1 MKTRVAFLMSCGLGL
16 CALAGCK
23 SDSGSVGSTP
33 SKSPIVARVEAA
45 GSGDLESLDTS
56 AIQDWLSKHQEVA
69 KSVSPACGTA
79 SKNAAAAWSVSTEGR
94 VCTATAHVM
103 FFAPKD
109 LYSGYGKAPK
119 S

>member
-1 MKTRVAFLMSCGLGL
+1 MTAKRAIFTFLASGL
-16 CALAGCK
+16 CVLAGCK
-23 SDSGSVGSTP
+23 SNVPNSGTVP

-45 GSGDLESLDTS
+45 GSGDLENLDTAS
-56 AIQDWLSKHQEVA
+56 IQDWLSKHQDVA
-69 KSVSPACGTA
+69 KSVSPACG
-79 SKNAAAAWSVSTEGR
+79 SVSRSAAADWSSTTEGR

-109 LYSGYGKAPK
+109 IYSGYGKAPK